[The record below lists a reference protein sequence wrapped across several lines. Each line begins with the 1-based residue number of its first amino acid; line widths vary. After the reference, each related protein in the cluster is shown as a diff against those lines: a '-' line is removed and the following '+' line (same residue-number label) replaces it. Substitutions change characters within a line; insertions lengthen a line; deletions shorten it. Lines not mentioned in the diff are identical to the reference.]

1 MVDHSTLTGA
11 ELHECKGA
19 DAASANTVRVSD
31 GSGSGT
37 WQKLTIDSVN
47 TSSIKNLNKQWDSFV
62 IKSVSDPNSRIY
74 IPIDQNKTC
83 IDVRVIPNSTNA
95 GSLTVNVRKNA
106 STIATGTLASTSEGV
121 GMTITANT
129 AYTTSDTFS
138 LDFSGT
144 TTVSFTILVS
154 YSV

>member
-1 MVDHSTLTGA
+1 MVAHATLTGE

-37 WQKLTIDSVN
+37 WQKITVDSVN
-47 TSSIKNLNKQWDSFV
+47 LSSIKNLNKQWDSFV
-62 IKSVSDPNSRIY
+62 IKSTTDPNSRIY
-74 IPIDQNKTC
+74 VPIDQNKICTE
-83 IDVRVIPNSTNA
+83 IRVIPNSSHS
-95 GSLTVNVRKNA
+95 GSLTVGVRKNSSTVA
-106 STIATGTLASTSEGV
+106 SGTIATTSEGV
-121 GMTITANT
+121 GITITVNT
-129 AYTTSDTFS
+129 SYTISDTFS

-144 TTVSFTILVS
+144 TTVSFTILIS

>member
-1 MVDHSTLTGA
+1 MVAHATLTGA

-37 WQKLTIDSVN
+37 WQKITVDSVN
-47 TSSIKNLNKQWDSFV
+47 LSSIKNLNKQWDSFV
-62 IKSVSDPNSRIY
+62 IKSTTDPNSRIY
-74 IPIDQNKTC
+74 VPIDQNKICTE
-83 IDVRVIPNSTNA
+83 IRVIPNSSHS
-95 GSLTVNVRKNA
+95 GSLTVGVRKNSSTVA
-106 STIATGTLASTSEGV
+106 SGTISTTSEGV
-121 GMTITANT
+121 GITITVNT
-129 AYTTSDTFS
+129 SYTISDTFS

-144 TTVSFTILVS
+144 TTVSFTILIS

>member
-1 MVDHSTLTGA
+1 LVAHATLTGA

-31 GSGSGT
+31 GAGSGT
-37 WQKLTIDSVN
+37 WQKIAVDQINASSV
-47 TSSIKNLNKQWDSFV
+47 KNLNKQWDSFV
-62 IKSVSDPNSRIY
+62 IKSITDPNSRIY
-74 IPIDQNKTC
+74 VPIDQNKTC
-83 IDVRVIPNSTNA
+83 IEVRVVPNSTHS

-106 STIATGTLASTSEGV
+106 STVSTGTITPTSEGV
-121 GMTITANT
+121 GMTITVNT
-129 AYTTSDTFS
+129 SYATSDTFS

-144 TTVSFTILVS
+144 TTVSFTILIS

>member
-1 MVDHSTLTGA
+1 MVAHATLTGA

-37 WQKLTIDSVN
+37 WQKITVDSVN
-47 TSSIKNLNKQWDSFV
+47 LSSIKNLNKQWDSFV
-62 IKSVSDPNSRIY
+62 IKSTTDPNSRIY
-74 IPIDQNKTC
+74 VPIDQNKICTE
-83 IDVRVIPNSTNA
+83 IRVIPNSSHS
-95 GSLTVNVRKNA
+95 GSLTVGVRKNSSTVA
-106 STIATGTLASTSEGV
+106 SGTIATTSEGV
-121 GMTITANT
+121 GITITVNT
-129 AYTTSDTFS
+129 SYTISDTFS

-144 TTVSFTILVS
+144 TTVSFTILIS

>member
-1 MVDHSTLTGA
+1 VVAHATLTGA

-19 DAASANTVRVSD
+19 DSASANTVRVSD

-37 WQKLTIDSVN
+37 WQKISIDNIN
-47 TSSIKNLNKQWDSFV
+47 TSSVKNLNKQWDSFV
-62 IKSVSDPNSRIY
+62 IKSITDPNSRIY

-83 IDVRVIPNSTNA
+83 TEVRFTPNSTHS
-95 GSLTVNVRKNA
+95 GSLTVGVRKNA
-106 STIATGTLASTSEGV
+106 STVASGTIASTSEGV
-121 GMTITANT
+121 GQTITVNT

-154 YSV
+154 YTV